1 MPGESCLK
9 RLCHLLKLIGYLAIT
24 SVVVVLWQPVTAFIK
39 FFRDGMFET
48 SSGQD
53 KVKRLKQRRYDDL
66 TASRADLVETS
77 IEATFEPLVQGYIIF
92 PSIISLATR
101 INESIAMKDGKLNIG
116 LEIDTLE
123 LVQLWSIISSI
134 LSLAWC
140 YSDLTSTKK
149 HLQLDICVSPVS
161 RILMCI
167 WMILQL
173 TARLLAFMLF
183 AVYWGPGNIYVLMI
197 FAAVHIMLA
206 LVIHLIFSEDIAF
219 LKKGRYLKF
228 FHNVML
234 NSFSSMFFHNYLR
247 LDQMPIDKQLKI
259 ISNFC

>member
-24 SVVVVLWQPVTAFIK
+24 SVVIVLWQPVTAFIK

-77 IEATFEPLVQGYIIF
+77 VEATFEPLVQGYIIF
-92 PSIISLATR
+92 PSIITLTTALY
-101 INESIAMKDGKLNIG
+101 ESIEMKDGHLNIE
-116 LEIDTLE
+116 LKINTLE
-123 LVQLWSIISSI
+123 LVQLWSIVSSI
-134 LSLAWC
+134 LSLAWT

-183 AVYWGPGNIYVLMI
+183 AVYWGPGNIYVLMV
-197 FAAVHIMLA
+197 FAAVHTILA
-206 LVIHLIFSEDIAF
+206 LVIHLIFSEDIVF

-247 LDQMPIDKQLKI
+247 LDEMPIDKQLQI
-259 ISNFC
+259 TGNFC

>member
-1 MPGESCLK
+1 M
-9 RLCHLLKLIGYLAIT
+9 
-24 SVVVVLWQPVTAFIK
+24 VLWQPLTALIK
-39 FFRDGMFET
+39 FYRDGKYET
-48 SSGQD
+48 SSGKD
-53 KVKRLKQRRYDDL
+53 KVKELRKRRYLDVA
-66 TASRADLVETS
+66 ASRADLIETS

-92 PSIISLATR
+92 PSIINITNRLKNFYEFDQT
-101 INESIAMKDGKLNIG
+101 DGKLTINQFEMSS
-116 LEIDTLE
+116 LEQ
-123 LVQLWSIISSI
+123 VQLFSIGTSI
-134 LSLAWC
+134 LGLVWT
-140 YSDLTSTKK
+140 YSDLTSVKK
-149 HLQLDICVSPVS
+149 HLQLDIFVSPVS

-183 AVYWGPGNIYVLMI
+183 AVYCGPGNIYGLMI

-228 FHNVML
+228 FHNVIL

-247 LDQMPIDKQLKI
+247 LDEMPIDKQLKI
-259 ISNFC
+259 TGNSC